1 MRKLFAYFDWN
12 ILNCGWRG
20 HVLYAPTETDLAKR
34 ISIET
39 PNGVAWRCL
48 RCEAYVVGKP
58 HSSGPAQDAPLVLR
72 GKALRDALILRAY
85 AVERLVRG
93 TLMVFLAIGVYIFKD
108 SRHAL
113 SDLMETYV
121 PLLQPAA
128 TRMGIDLD
136 NFGPVRLSHRILN
149 MNPDT
154 LNFVITIIAV
164 YSVLLFAQGIGLWS
178 MKRWGEYVAAVA
190 TSVFIPFEI
199 HELVEQVTWVRV
211 SVLVFN
217 ILLVLYIVWTKRLFG
232 FRGGVEAFVE
242 EMHSQSVMEI
252 EHAAIAGPSLLRVRR
267 ACVSISW

>member
-58 HSSGPAQDAPLVLR
+58 HSVGPAQDAPLVVR
-72 GKALRDALILRAY
+72 GRALRDALILRAY
-85 AVERLVRG
+85 AVERVVRG
-93 TLMVFLAIGVYIFKD
+93 ALMAFLAVGVYLFKD

-113 SDLMETYV
+113 NDLFETYV

-128 TRMGIDLD
+128 SKMGVDLD
-136 NFGPVRLSHRILN
+136 TFGPVRLVDRILQI
-149 MNPDT
+149 NPDT
-154 LNFVITIIAV
+154 LNWVIVMIV
-164 YSVLLFAQGIGLWS
+164 LYSFLLLVQGVGLWS
-178 MKRWGEYVAAVA
+178 MKRWGEYVAAIA

-199 HELVEQVTWVRV
+199 HEIVEKVTWIRV
-211 SVLVFN
+211 SALILNLLLVF
-217 ILLVLYIVWTKRLFG
+217 YIVWTKRLFG
-232 FRGGVEAFVE
+232 LRGGVQAFVD
-242 EMHSQSVMEI
+242 EMHRESVMEI
-252 EHAAIAGPSLLRVRR
+252 EHAAIAGPKPAES
-267 ACVSISW
+267 